1 MRTKSKHRIPSR
13 WIGVPKRLFQGD
25 PLHHA
30 VAPVSRKSDHSG
42 KKPSSQL
49 TRQAILLLMV
59 NGLFAVANA
68 LSGLFVHVYLWK
80 MKQNFAL
87 IGWFALVQQLTMALT
102 FWIAGKWVKE
112 KNKMV
117 VLRLGV
123 AINAMFYLV
132 ILWLSEQAAQY
143 VILLGVIQGLA
154 SGMFWLAFNVVY
166 FEVTDPENRDRFNGW
181 AGLLGSGAGM
191 LAPWLSGFLITRMT
205 DASGYRLIFS
215 ISLVVFVVGVVVSF
229 FLKKRKAQSR
239 YDWVHTFS
247 KLRSPTSSWRRV
259 FAALVAQG
267 VREGVFG
274 FIIGLLVYISTSSEA
289 NLGNFSLVTSA
300 VGFVSFWLVGKWLKP
315 HSRKWGMLAGVLAIT
330 SVIVPFFWAVNY
342 TTLLI
347 FGIGVGLFMPL
358 YTVPM
363 TSAVFDLIGKDQ
375 ESAKQRVEFIVL
387 RELGLNAGRMLG
399 TIIFL
404 IVISMSTKP
413 LVMNVLI
420 LVIGSSPIVV
430 WILMRNSVSSRF
442 TASADG

>member
-1 MRTKSKHRIPSR
+1 MPTKSKHRIPAR
-13 WIGVPKRLFQGD
+13 WIGVPKRLFGGD
-25 PLHHA
+25 PLHHS
-30 VAPVSRKSDHSG
+30 VAPTSRESDSSG
-42 KKPSSQL
+42 SKASGRL
-49 TRQAILLLMV
+49 TRQAVLLLSV

-112 KNKMV
+112 RNKMV

-123 AINAMFYLV
+123 AINALFYLV
-132 ILWLSEQAAQY
+132 ILWLSEQAVY
-143 VILLGVIQGLA
+143 YIILLGVIQGLA

-166 FEVTDPENRDRFNGW
+166 FEVTDPDNRDRFNGW

-205 DASGYRLIFS
+205 DSSGYRLIFS
-215 ISLVVFVVGVVVSF
+215 ISLVVFIIGVVVSF
-229 FLKKRKAQSR
+229 FLKKREAQNQ
-239 YDWVHTFS
+239 YDWAHTIR
-247 KLRSPTSSWRRV
+247 KLKSSSGSWRKV

-267 VREGVFG
+267 IREGVFG
-274 FIIGLLVYISTSSEA
+274 FIIGLLVYISTQSEA

-300 VGFVSFWLVGKWLKP
+300 VGFFSFWLVGRWLKP
-315 HSRKWGMLAGVLAIT
+315 HYRKWGMLAGVLAIT
-330 SVIVPFFWAVNY
+330 SVIVPFFWAVDY
-342 TTLLI
+342 RTLLI

-363 TSAVFDLIGKDQ
+363 TSAVFDLIGKDR
-375 ESAKQRVEFIVL
+375 ESAEQRVEFIVL

-399 TIIFL
+399 TLIFL
-404 IVISMSTKP
+404 GVISISASPMV
-413 LVMNVLI
+413 LNVLI
-420 LVIGSSPIVV
+420 LVIGSSPILV
-430 WILMRNSVSSRF
+430 WILMRNNVSSRF
-442 TASADG
+442 SRPADG